1 MKVSRRN
8 NFQNNV
14 GNNAIHTELVR
25 VVEETF
31 VARKFTKSASCP
43 NNQEL
48 LKPVSIQLR
57 TKFLCY
63 KFRFLIEI

>member
-31 VARKFTKSASCP
+31 VARKFTKTASCP
-43 NNQEL
+43 
-48 LKPVSIQLR
+48 
-57 TKFLCY
+57 
-63 KFRFLIEI
+63 